1 MEIIPAIDIR
11 GGRAVRLTEGN
22 FQSETVYGDDPLAIA
37 HRHRQAG
44 ARRVHVVDLDAA
56 LGKAVNNRE
65 IVTRIVAE
73 AGVEVQVAG
82 GVSDQPPPTPRVTP
96 IGARAPTPSA
106 AVLIPED
113 APSAKM
119 RALPRS

>member
-1 MEIIPAIDIR
+1 MEVIPAIDIR

-56 LGKAVNNRE
+56 LGRAGNNRE
-65 IVTRIVAE
+65 IVSRIVAE
-73 AGVEVQVAG
+73 AGSRSRWRAG
-82 GVSDQPPPTPRVTP
+82 CGTRRSRPS
-96 IGARAPTPSA
+96 GSGRAP
-106 AVLIPED
+106 
-113 APSAKM
+113 
-119 RALPRS
+119 PRS